1 MKRLVFRLLSAFII
15 GVIIGGSMMNM
26 YISKQFEELTAKN
39 RTLENELK
47 SAREDTESL
56 RKQLEK
62 QEQRK
67 IITDIEPR
75 VELVNKDD
83 VPKFEETSVVL
94 DGEKKIIQLLEP
106 LKGQEVKNVDYNLIP
121 RIVSGREFDSEG
133 RRYIL
138 EVEVVVITNELRV
151 YATAKLFE
159 QNE

>member
-1 MKRLVFRLLSAFII
+1 
-15 GVIIGGSMMNM
+15 MNM